1 MTTQLKCSI
10 SNFSNIFH
18 IADIHIRLTKR
29 HDEYQEVF
37 QRLYT
42 AIDKTPPTTVIC
54 VLGDLFHNKSDLSPE
69 CVEVAS
75 SFLKNLADR
84 RPTVLIAGNHDAT
97 LANKNRMDSLSP
109 IVNALQHDNLY
120 YLKDTGSYIL
130 GDILFNNFSVFDEHC
145 PEKYIKVA
153 DIPKTYTRNANYIV
167 GLYHG
172 GVNDAVTDIGFRVS
186 NRAISNSLFDGHH
199 IVLLGDIHKYQVLQ
213 QYDDAHSLPVI
224 VYSGSLIQQNHGET
238 LKGHGFVYWDLKTKA
253 FKHFEVS
260 NDYGFYTVEV
270 NKGELSTDISDIPKK
285 TSLRLK
291 CVETV
296 GSEVKSV
303 INELKKSTE
312 IIDVTVSKVES
323 DEHQVSNLVNSD
335 ELNIHKLSDVDY
347 QNKIICDYLKS
358 LNKDIDEELLKDIVE
373 VNKSLNKDIK
383 KEIVVRNIRWKPKK
397 FEFDNMFSYGE
408 GNVVDFTKMNGVMG
422 LFAPNA
428 SGKSTVLSALS
439 FCVFDK
445 CERSHKAAEILNSQK
460 FSFKCKFNFEI
471 NNTDYFIERKGVA
484 DKKGNVKVDVKF
496 WKEENGT
503 VVELNGEAR
512 RNTNDL
518 IRDYLGTYED
528 FILTV
533 LSVQNGKSGSFI
545 SMGQSERKD
554 LLAQFMGLD
563 VFDKLHDLA
572 KEHSSES
579 LVLLKNLN
587 KTDYQSEITS
597 LSNNISTAQSV
608 INTTTVELDD
618 VKKQRDELNEF
629 LIEETKKLVKTT
641 NSVIDITSI
650 EKSKIK
656 SQTSINSAR
665 EETEKVKL
673 QIDQLSSLQSP
684 LESKIA
690 TFVQNDVESKHT
702 LYIQLKTDLTRLEM
716 ALENKKL
723 VVNNKLDKLKKLQ
736 EHKYDPNCDYCVNN
750 VFVKDAI
757 KTKEDLENDKVEVKS
772 AMTKITDTKQK
783 LDELS
788 DVVSQYQD
796 YKTSKDQLV
805 KINDL
810 INKLNNEQ
818 LRRENSITVETSNIE
833 KYDQQI
839 KLYHE
844 SKEAIELNAQTQS
857 AIDKIKLSLKNVDF
871 KISTANKTLI
881 DLSNKIT
888 AWETQKVK
896 AEQSCAEIKRLEKL
910 WKSYAGYEEAVSRDG
925 LQYSLISHALP
936 EIEKE
941 VNSILNQIVEFTVS
955 LQTDGKNITTYIVYN
970 DAKWKLELASGLEQF
985 VSSLAIR
992 VALINISNLPRPNF
1006 IAIDE
1011 GFGCADSD
1019 NLAVMGTLFSYL
1031 KSNFDF
1037 VWIISHLDVMKDMVD
1052 TRIEI
1057 NKDGGFSKINYQ

>member
-42 AIDKTPPTTVIC
+42 TIDKTPSTTVIC

-109 IVNALQHDNLY
+109 IVNALQHDNLF
-120 YLKDTGSYIL
+120 YLRDTGTYIL
-130 GDILFNNFSVFDEHC
+130 GDILFNNFSVFDEHT
-145 PEKYIKVA
+145 PEKYVKVS
-153 DIPKTYTRNANYIV
+153 DIPKIYTRNANHII

-172 GVNDAVTDIGFRVS
+172 GVNDAITDIGFRVS
-186 NRAISNSLFDGHH
+186 NRSISNSLFDGHH

-213 QYDDAHSLPVI
+213 QYNDTTNLPAI
-224 VYSGSLIQQNHGET
+224 VYAGSLIQQNHGET

-253 FKHFEVS
+253 FKHFEVA
-260 NDYGFYTVEV
+260 NDYGFYTIEI
-270 NKGELSTDISDIPKK
+270 NKGQLTTDISDIPKK
-285 TSLRLK
+285 TSLRVK

-296 GSEVKSV
+296 GSEIKSV
-303 INELKKSTE
+303 LSDLKNTTE
-312 IIDVTVSKVES
+312 VIDVTVTKVES
-323 DEHQVSNLVNSD
+323 DENNVVNIADTSD
-335 ELNIHKLSDVDY
+335 LNIHKLGDVDY
-347 QNKIICDYLKS
+347 QNQLICDYLKS
-358 LNKDIDEELLKDIVE
+358 LNKDIDEELLTTVVE
-373 VNKSLNKDIK
+373 INKSLNKDIK

-428 SGKSTVLSALS
+428 SGKSTILSALS

-445 CERSHKAAEILNSQK
+445 CERSHIASDILNSKK
-460 FSFKCKFNFEI
+460 FSFRCKFNFEV
-471 NNTDYFIERKGVA
+471 NGVDYFIEREGKA
-484 DKKGNVKVDVKF
+484 DKKGAVKVDVKF
-496 WKEENGT
+496 YKTENGKEI
-503 VVELNGEAR
+503 VLNGEAR
-512 RNTNDL
+512 RNTNDI

-533 LSVQNGKSGSFI
+533 LSIQNGKSGSFI
-545 SMGQSERKD
+545 NMKQSERKD

-572 KEHSSES
+572 KERATEY
-579 LVLLKNLN
+579 LTLLKNLN
-587 KTDYQSEITS
+587 KTDYPSE
-597 LSNNISTAQSV
+597 LSVLTNNIETTQSV
-608 INTTTVELDD
+608 VNTTVLELEDA
-618 VKKQRDELNEF
+618 KKQRDELNES
-629 LIEETKKLVKTT
+629 LIEETKKLVKITT
-641 NSVIDITSI
+641 FVGDITNL

-656 SQTSINSAR
+656 SQTAINSAR
-665 EETEKVKL
+665 EEGEKVKI
-673 QIDQLSSLQSP
+673 QIDQYSVAQSE
-684 LESKIA
+684 LKAKIDA
-690 TFVQNDVESKHT
+690 FVKNEVETKYT
-702 LYIQLKTDLTRLEM
+702 LHSQLKNELTRFEM
-716 ALENKKL
+716 SLENKK
-723 VVNNKLDKLKKLQ
+723 VVVTGKLDKLKKLQ
-736 EHKYDPNCDYCVNN
+736 EHKYDPNCDFCVNN

-772 AMTKITDTKQK
+772 VMSKISEIKSK
-783 LDELS
+783 IDEIT
-788 DVVSQYQD
+788 DVVSQYQE
-796 YKTSKDQLV
+796 YKTSKEQSIKLNDT
-805 KINDL
+805 INR
-810 INKLNNEQ
+810 LNNEQ
-818 LRRENSITVETSNIE
+818 LRRENTITIETSNLE
-833 KYDQQI
+833 KYEQQI
-839 KLYHE
+839 TQYYE
-844 SKEAIELNAQTQS
+844 SKDAIEVNVRVQS
-857 AIDKIKLSLKNVDF
+857 VIDKIKQSLKNVDF
-871 KISTANKTLI
+871 KISSTNRTLTE
-881 DLSNKIT
+881 LSGKI
-888 AWETQKVK
+888 ASWQAQKIK
-896 AEQSCAEIKRLEKL
+896 SEQLYEEVKRLEKQ
-910 WKSYAGYEEAVSRDG
+910 WKSYVVYEEAVSRDG
-925 LQYSLISHALP
+925 LQYMLISKSLP

-941 VNSILNQIVEFTVS
+941 VNSILNQIVDFTLS
-955 LQTDGKNITTYIVYN
+955 LQTDGKNIITYIVYE
-970 DAKWKLELASGLEQF
+970 DSKWKIELASGLEQF

-992 VALINISNLPRPNF
+992 VALINVSNLPRPNF

-1019 NLAVMGTLFSYL
+1019 NLAVMGVLFSYL

-1037 VWIISHLDVMKDMVD
+1037 IWIISHLDVMKDMVD